1 METVMQRTDAVK
13 WFWPFMLAAVVA
25 AATIIALPPFQT
37 KHVLSGVEAATAD
50 EPQFRM
56 QLTVTGARESNVA
69 DRALFAIE
77 PYPISVTAKR
87 APTLL
92 ERLAGALTQRKPS

>member
-13 WFWPFMLAAVVA
+13 WFWPFMLSAVVA
-25 AATIIALPPFQT
+25 AATIIALPPS
-37 KHVLSGVEAATAD
+37 VLSGVEGATAD

-56 QLTVTGARESNVA
+56 QLTVTGASESNVA

-77 PYPISVTAKR
+77 PYPINVTAKR